1 METIKVN
8 MTPCDDVQTIHASQN
23 DNEAR
28 KWEFELHNNG
38 EVIDAGGITDQIVF
52 KTSEG
57 GTEELLPSSLM
68 NGSVD
73 LGSLTWTYMPNNYFR
88 SSAVISDA
96 KIPSNENTIANIF
109 CSILK
114 QNTANNVYAN
124 NEGIAIDGSGRIR
137 VYYDDMPTDAAA
149 FTQAMQGVMLWY
161 EKSDS
166 TPATTPIDADIKYP
180 QGLLTN
186 QEFTYR
192 KSPTEEDGLANIV
205 GIKGQTLKWNQFCC
219 KERYFTRSI
228 NEWQG
233 TYTGN
238 GVTFTY
244 LDDYTVRITGTP
256 TARTY
261 IYVNRLDS
269 SANYPAKPGDKL
281 LLRCSNVP
289 NGIDIFSS
297 FYYDNTWKGAGPQKS
312 NKYVTVPSDVNK
324 LVCMGLDVQASLIGQ
339 TIDVTVKLNVFNLTQ
354 MFGSGN
360 EPTEEEFNALFPFY
374 YPYNSGSLIPFNG
387 NGIKTTGKNLF
398 QNNAANKTQLGIA
411 FTINDDKSIT
421 VNGTATGVA
430 YITHAQG
437 FSAPNIKKG
446 ESLIL
451 SGSLNLPQSK
461 AYFQLAYKGASTGT
475 TYSFVSTNAS
485 SVSINATEDMTLSGI
500 YFNIAS
506 GATVNNLTAYP
517 MLRYADTDPTYEPY
531 KESLLNLPISTYFPT
546 GMKQAG
552 NVYDELIPT
561 KATTRMRGVDLGTL
575 TFNQSSN
582 FYYRQNSQDLGIKAD
597 AVVSFIA
604 VDSNITSVYYYSNSG
619 QFRVYV
625 NDISIAP
632 SGMLYYELAIPT
644 ETSFTT
650 ASLVTENGEV
660 ALANENGVLV
670 GKCNSDVSAD
680 AGFIEGKIKLSD
692 SDGDVYSN
700 KIQIHVERSPQ

>member
-28 KWEFELHNNG
+28 KWEFELHDNG
-38 EVIDAGGITDQIVF
+38 EVIDAGGITDQIVL
-52 KTSEG
+52 TIG
-57 GTEELLPSSLM
+57 YDASSLM

-233 TYTGN
+233 TYTDN

-256 TARTY
+256 TARTH

-387 NGIKTTGKNLF
+387 NGIKTVGKNQFNKDTVVHGHFINGSDISAGNSDLAHSDYISVLANTVYCSNIPRIAGVNKIAFYDIGKNLISF
-398 QNNAANKTQLGIA
+398 GNPSLSQWTTPSNCA
-411 FTINDDKSIT
+411 FVRINMREVDVDT
-421 VNGTATGVA
+421 V
-430 YITHAQG
+430 
-437 FSAPNIKKG
+437 
-446 ESLIL
+446 
-451 SGSLNLPQSK
+451 
-461 AYFQLAYKGASTGT
+461 
-475 TYSFVSTNAS
+475 
-485 SVSINATEDMTLSGI
+485 
-500 YFNIAS
+500 YFNI
-506 GATVNNLTAYP
+506 GT
-517 MLRYADTDPTYEPY
+517 DTTYESY
-531 KESLLNLPISTYFPT
+531 TESVLNLPISTYFPS
-546 GMKQAG
+546 GMKSIEPNQYTT
-552 NVYDELIPT
+552 VEITDELIPT
-561 KATTRMRGVDLGTL
+561 KATTRVGSVTIDGNTPMSPNGATSEFSAFIMPINGKANGAANIMSDLFEVGSGKAYTSYGRAG
-575 TFNQSSN
+575 NN
-582 FYYRQNSQDLGIKAD
+582 NVEFYLPPSVPQTVAD
-597 AVVSFIA
+597 AHAWFA
-604 VDSNITSVYYYSNSG
+604 QHPTT
-619 QFRVYV
+619 
-625 NDISIAP
+625 
-632 SGMLYYELAIPT
+632 LYFELATPT

-692 SDGDVYSN
+692 ADGDCYSN
-700 KIQIHVERSPQ
+700 KIQLHIERSPQ